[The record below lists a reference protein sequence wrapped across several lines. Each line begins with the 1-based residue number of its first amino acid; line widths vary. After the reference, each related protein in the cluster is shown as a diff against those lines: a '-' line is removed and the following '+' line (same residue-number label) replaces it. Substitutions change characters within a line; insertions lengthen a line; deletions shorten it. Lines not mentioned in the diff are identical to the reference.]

1 MKSSIF
7 TVLLA
12 VIMPYVTT
20 AAAEF
25 KVLENY
31 MYPTTESTT
40 PNNNEREGGNAKR
53 LLYDDDDDA
62 VFAPCYS
69 GPKDK
74 CYTGQCTSVYQV
86 VSMQ

>member
-12 VIMPYVTT
+12 VIVPYVTT
-20 AAAEF
+20 AAEF

-31 MYPTTESTT
+31 MYPTT

-69 GPKDK
+69 GPQDK
-74 CYTGQCTSVYQV
+74 CYTGHCISVYQV
-86 VSMQ
+86 VSMCCKR